1 MFRVKVLPRAESQL
15 VKIQKN
21 IQIKIVAFIDNLEV
35 TYYPNKYDISS
46 WKGVGTL
53 IVLGL
58 VIIEYFILWTLK
70 IKRLL
75 FFIFV

>member
-35 TYYPNKYDISS
+35 TYYPNK
-46 WKGVGTL
+46 
-53 IVLGL
+53 
-58 VIIEYFILWTLK
+58 
-70 IKRLL
+70 
-75 FFIFV
+75 